1 MTVRNENRDEN
12 RNEIKNEK
20 RNRIVIA
27 ERIADEAIEKLK
39 KHADVDI
46 KIGVPREEL
55 LDGIEAY
62 DAIIVRSAT
71 QINTELMDKAS
82 NLKMVGRAG
91 NGTDNIDIPEA
102 TKRGIIV
109 ANTPESNTM
118 SAAELT
124 VGLIVTQSRNIP
136 QANKFLKDGQWG
148 RNQFK
153 GSELFTKTIGI
164 VGLGRIGS
172 LVAKRMQGFGMQVI
186 AYDPYISDERFKR
199 LGVEKRDTLEALV
212 QESDYITVHT
222 PKNKETFWMINEK
235 HLPFMKDGVRVTNVA
250 RGGIIKE
257 AAILEGIKTGKIAS
271 AGIDVHEA
279 EPSANMELMACENV
293 IVTPHLGASTLEAQL
308 NVGMTVANQ
317 VLSGLKGEIVPNAVN
332 LPAIHRDELEAIK
345 PYIGLAEKLGK
356 MYYQVQKDA
365 KIELIKISY
374 YGELAKQE
382 TSMISIAFMKGLLE
396 TIISNRVNYI
406 NANVIA
412 QERGITFTEK
422 AVVDYYDGYTEYM
435 RIKVKTDQGTFTLG
449 GNLSTKG
456 EGRLVDFNGYE
467 VDLTPG
473 ENMIVLQNMDVP
485 GMIGHVG
492 AMLGSE
498 EVNIATMQ
506 LGRQESGGKAIMLL
520 NVDENVA
527 DGTIEKLE
535 AHDNILWAKAV
546 GLL

>member
-1 MTVRNENRDEN
+1 M
-12 RNEIKNEK
+12 EK
-20 RNRIVIA
+20 SNYKILIA
-27 ERIADEAIEKLK
+27 ERIAEEAVNKLK
-39 KHADVDI
+39 KYAQVHI
-46 KIGVPREEL
+46 KIGVPRQEL
-55 LDGIEAY
+55 LKGIEAY

-71 QINTELMDKAS
+71 QINAELMDKAS

-91 NGTDNIDIPEA
+91 NGTDNIDISEA

-124 VGLIVTQSRNIP
+124 VGLIVTQSRNIA
-136 QANKFLKDGQWG
+136 QANSFLKEGQWG

-153 GSELFTKTIGI
+153 GTELFTKTIGI
-164 VGLGRIGS
+164 IGLGRIGS

-186 AYDPYISDERFKR
+186 AYDPYISDDRFDR
-199 LGVEKRDTLEALV
+199 LGVEKKENLEDLIEEA
-212 QESDYITVHT
+212 DYITVHT
-222 PKNKETFWMINEK
+222 PKNKETYWMINES
-235 HLPFMKDGVRVTNVA
+235 HLPLMKEGVRLTNVA

-257 AAILEGIKTGKIAS
+257 AAILEGIKSGKIAS
-271 AGIDVHEA
+271 AGIDVHED
-279 EPSANMELMACENV
+279 EPSANMDLLTCENV

-317 VLSGLKGEIVPNAVN
+317 VISGLRGEIVPNAVN

-356 MYYQVQKDA
+356 MFYQVQKGA
-365 KIELIKISY
+365 KVELVKIAY

-382 TSMISIAFMKGLLE
+382 TGMISIAFLKGFLE
-396 TIISNRVNYI
+396 TIVSNRVNYI

-412 QERGITFTEK
+412 KDRGITFAEK
-422 AVVDYYDGYTEYM
+422 TVNDYYDGYTEYM
-435 RIKVKTDQGTFTLG
+435 KIKVKTDQGTFTLG

-456 EGRLVDFNGYE
+456 QGKLVDFNGYE
-467 VDLTPG
+467 VDLAPG

-498 EVNIATMQ
+498 KVNIATMQ

-520 NVDENVA
+520 NVDDEVPKT
-527 DGTIEKLE
+527 TIDKLE
-535 AHDNILWAKAV
+535 SHENILWAKAV
-546 GLL
+546 SLV

>member
-1 MTVRNENRDEN
+1 MCEVDEM
-12 RNEIKNEK
+12 EKQTIAIK
-20 RNRIVIA
+20 NRIVVA

-39 KHADVDI
+39 KHADVDL

-55 LDGIEAY
+55 LDGIERY

-71 QINTELMDKAS
+71 QINAELMEKAV

-124 VGLIVTQSRNIP
+124 VGLLLTQSRNIP
-136 QANKFLKDGQWG
+136 QANKLLKDGNWG

-153 GSELFTKTIGI
+153 GSELFEKTLGI
-164 VGLGRIGS
+164 IGLGRIGA
-172 LVAKRMQGFGMQVI
+172 LVAKRMQGFGMNVI
-186 AYDPYISDERFKR
+186 AYDPYIADDRFKR
-199 LGVEKRDTLEALV
+199 LGVEKMEQLEDLIKI
-212 QESDYITVHT
+212 SDFITVHT
-222 PKNKETFWMINEK
+222 PKNKETYWMINET
-235 HLPFMKDGVRVTNVA
+235 HLPVMKDGVRLANVA

-257 AAILEGIKTGKIAS
+257 AAILDGIKAGKIAS
-271 AGIDVHEA
+271 AGIDVHEE
-279 EPSANMELMACENV
+279 EPSHNKELFECENV
-293 IVTPHLGASTLEAQL
+293 IVTPHLGASTFEAQL

-345 PYIGLAEKLGK
+345 PYIDLAEKLGK
-356 MYYQVQKDA
+356 MYYQIQNDA
-365 KIELIKISY
+365 KIELVKIKY

-382 TSMISIAFMKGLLE
+382 TGMISIAFMKGLLE

-412 QERGITFTEK
+412 KDRGIVFEDK
-422 AVVDYYDGYTEYM
+422 NLDDYYDGYTEYM
-435 RIKVKTDQGTFTLG
+435 RIKVKTDKGTFTLG
-449 GNLSTKG
+449 GNLSTKS
-456 EGRLVDFNGYE
+456 EGRLVDFDGYE
-467 VDLTPG
+467 VDITPG
-473 ENMIVLQNMDVP
+473 ENMIVLQNKDVP

-492 AMLGSE
+492 AILGSE

-520 NVDENVA
+520 NVDE
-527 DGTIEKLE
+527 DIRKESIDKLE
-535 AHDNILWAKAV
+535 SHKNVLWAKSV
-546 GLL
+546 SLI

>member
-1 MTVRNENRDEN
+1 MERNNQK
-12 RNEIKNEK
+12 KNK
-20 RNRIVIA
+20 IVVA
-27 ERIADEAIEKLK
+27 ERIADEALEKLNQY
-39 KHADVDI
+39 ADVDI
-46 KIGVPREEL
+46 KIGLDREEL
-55 LDGIEAY
+55 LDGIGEY

-71 QINTELMDKAS
+71 QIDAELMDKAV

-124 VGLIVTQSRNIP
+124 IGLIVTQSRNIP
-136 QANKFLKDGQWG
+136 QANKFLKDGKWG

-153 GSELFTKTIGI
+153 GSELFTKTLGI

-172 LVAKRMQGFGMQVI
+172 LVAKRMQSFGMQVI
-186 AYDPYISDERFKR
+186 AYDPYISDDRFKR
-199 LGVEKRDTLEALV
+199 LGVERRTALNDLV
-212 QESDYITVHT
+212 KESDYITVHT
-222 PKNKETFWMINEK
+222 PKNKETYWMINET
-235 HLPFMKDGVRVTNVA
+235 HLPFMKKGVRVTNVA

-257 AAILEGIKTGKIAS
+257 KAILDGIEQGIIAS
-271 AGIDVHEA
+271 AGIDVHES
-279 EPSANMELMACENV
+279 EPSTNVELMACENV

-317 VLSGLKGEIVPNAVN
+317 VLSGLNGEIVPNAVN
-332 LPAIHRDELEAIK
+332 LPAIHRDELNAIK

-356 MYYQVQKDA
+356 MFYQVKKDA
-365 KIELIKISY
+365 KIELIKIAY
-374 YGELAKQE
+374 CGELGKQE
-382 TSMISIAFMKGLLE
+382 TGMISIAFLKGLLE

-412 QERGITFTEK
+412 KERGITITEK
-422 AVVDYYDGYTEYM
+422 ILDEYYDGYTEYL

-449 GNLSTKG
+449 GNLSSKG
-456 EGRLVDFNGYE
+456 EGRLVDFDGYE

-473 ENMIVLQNMDVP
+473 DNMIVLQNMDVP

-492 AMLGSE
+492 ALLGTE

-506 LGRQESGGKAIMLL
+506 LGRHESGGKAIMLL
-520 NVDENVA
+520 NVDDRVA
-527 DGTIEKLE
+527 DVTIEKLE
-535 AHDNILWAKAV
+535 EHKNILWAKAIS
-546 GLL
+546 LS

>member
-1 MTVRNENRDEN
+1 MKKVN
-12 RNEIKNEK
+12 KV
-20 RNRIVIA
+20 IVA

-39 KHADVDI
+39 KNMEVDI
-46 KIGVPREEL
+46 CVGIPREEL
-55 LDGIEAY
+55 LEVIDQY

-71 QINTELMDKAS
+71 QIDAELMERAT

-124 VGLIVTQSRNIP
+124 VALILTQSRNIA
-136 QANKFLKDGQWG
+136 QANAFLKEGNWG

-153 GSELFTKTIGI
+153 GSELYTKTLGI

-172 LVAKRMQGFGMQVI
+172 LVAKRMQGFGMNVI
-186 AYDPYISDERFKR
+186 AFDPYIADERFSR
-199 LGVEKRDTLEALV
+199 LGVQKRDLLEDV
-212 QESDYITVHT
+212 IKESDYITVHT
-222 PKNKETFWMINEK
+222 PRNKETLWMINED
-235 HLPFMKDGVRVTNVA
+235 HLPMMKDGVRVTNVA

-257 AAILEGIKTGKIAS
+257 TAILEGIESGKIAS
-271 AGIDVHEA
+271 AGIDVHEQ
-279 EPSANMELMACENV
+279 EPCVNNPLFDHENV

-317 VLSGLKGEIVPNAVN
+317 VISGLSGEIVPNAVN
-332 LPAIHRDELEAIK
+332 LPSIHRDELEAIR

-356 MYYQVQKDA
+356 LYYQIQNDT
-365 KIELIKISY
+365 IELVKIKY

-382 TSMISIAFMKGLLE
+382 TSMVSIAFMKGLLE

-406 NANVIA
+406 NAMMIA
-412 QERGITFTEK
+412 GDRGISFEEKKVDEYYHGFTE
-422 AVVDYYDGYTEYM
+422 YI
-435 RIKVKTDQGTFTLG
+435 RIKVKTNKGTFTLG
-449 GNLSTKG
+449 GNLSSKN

-467 VDLTPG
+467 VDITPD
-473 ENMIVLQNMDVP
+473 ENMIILQNMDVP

-492 AMLGSE
+492 AILGSE
-498 EVNIATMQ
+498 EVNIASMQ
-506 LGRQESGGKAIMLL
+506 LGRHTIGGKAIMLL
-520 NVDENVA
+520 NVDEEVQ
-527 DGTIEKLE
+527 TKCISRLE
-535 AHDNILWAKAV
+535 EHENILWAKGV
-546 GLL
+546 SL